1 MRSLG
6 FDSRQLCISFARAKQ
21 CSTTVDYS
29 YSDFLQEHEEGS
41 SAAVMARWYDD
52 VVEAKPPVVVITVG
66 GHATVARWGERET
79 PYPSIVWVPE
89 PHSVVFEDCVDAE
102 SRGHTW
108 ARNDDGYLKCRLKT
122 SCHAVVHIGG
132 ELVVR
137 SLWEDELPRYIELV
151 TEGVDSAD
159 EEGSDG
165 KFAHNE
171 VLSYGHGEQLIGS
184 EHPLGNDNACLNCA
198 VRLRPKPVEPP
209 AEEGVQRKLSLHLA
223 NVSFGLGSDDTET
236 VC

>member
-1 MRSLG
+1 M
-6 FDSRQLCISFARAKQ
+6 
-21 CSTTVDYS
+21 
-29 YSDFLQEHEEGS
+29 
-41 SAAVMARWYDD
+41 
-52 VVEAKPPVVVITVG
+52 
-66 GHATVARWGERET
+66 
-79 PYPSIVWVPE
+79 WVPE

-236 VC
+236 VFDKLTMQKLLHAAVLQDTVQNEGGDLPPKALFLQLVSRWAQ